1 MTSLTMTAGTTGLL
15 ARVAKFFVNLNEKR
29 IQRKTINNTIKQ
41 LSALSDRELN
51 DMGIARGD
59 IWAVAHGDPSYTR
72 SGLDTNTNLK
82 GWV

>member
-1 MTSLTMTAGTTGLL
+1 MTSLTMTASTTGLL

-29 IQRKTINNTIKQ
+29 IQRKQINNTIKQ

-51 DMGIARGD
+51 DMGLARGD
-59 IWAVAHGDPSYTR
+59 IWAVAHGDKSYKDR
-72 SGLDTNTNLK
+72 GANSNLR